1 MNVNY
6 CVAEILKLFIEEPRA
21 QKMPFKC
28 KSGASIGGKNKIF
41 VKILNNNFSI
51 HKNHVNGRF
60 KVVIN
65 KGVLVNIKL
74 WLNTFLR
81 KKNTCLLISFSGAL
95 DKQTNKQI
103 YKHVFH

>member
-65 KGVLVNIKL
+65 KGVLVDIKL
-74 WLNTFLR
+74 QLNTFPR
-81 KKNTCLLISFSGAL
+81 KKNSWHRSG
-95 DKQTNKQI
+95 
-103 YKHVFH
+103 